1 MIDSCLSKTSPDF
14 QALHRGYFSLEKA
27 LVKVYQRLI
36 LDLCVTPIAN
46 PVFLEVFLAQL
57 DLVQTALL
65 ADRDATLVAVV
76 VSSCEYFEVGD
87 LSELAL
93 AQGTLIISAFLN
105 RIQIEGPRKSIT
117 QLWKPDATLFE
128 QALVCALPRVA
139 LQLLKIVL
147 DSETSCRHFILI

>member
-1 MIDSCLSKTSPDF
+1 MIDSCLSKTSPYF
-14 QALHRGYFSLEKA
+14 QTFHGGYFSLEKA

-57 DLVQTALL
+57 DLMQTALL

-76 VSSCEYFEVGD
+76 VSSREYLEVGD

-105 RIQIEGPRKSIT
+105 RIQIKGPRKSIT
-117 QLWKPDATLFE
+117 KFWKPNATLFE
-128 QALVCALPRVA
+128 QALVCTLPRVA

-147 DSETSCRHFILI
+147 DSETSC